1 MTSGSQLSTTRQY
14 SLAVWAV
21 LALVIVI
28 VSYTFTLA
36 MALAC
41 IGFCIL
47 VVVGIGL
54 NVYSLVLGIISLG
67 IGISILWSLV
77 PRRDKFQPPGAVLQ
91 RSQHPRLF
99 IEIDNVAA
107 SLKQSLPEEV
117 YLIPDLNAWVAERGG
132 TMGFGGRRIMGIG
145 LPLLSVLSVT
155 QFRAILAHEYGH
167 YYGGDT
173 RLGPFVY
180 NTRDSMVRTIR
191 SLAEPSAFLQALMRL
206 GFPGLLAGL
215 LHGLVVAILVGY
227 WKLLLRVTQ
236 LISRRQ
242 EYRAD
247 ELACQLV
254 GSGALVS
261 GLRIIHGASLA
272 VPVFWSA
279 EVTPVLVNGMRPP
292 IGEGFRRF
300 VAAPQI
306 SKVIE
311 LKIDHELREAKT
323 QVYDTHP
330 PLRDRIAAASR
341 WASSPQ
347 ELDDTR
353 AITLVDDVD
362 GIELKLLQALNPG
375 MKAESLTSVSWD
387 SFVPKY
393 LLVQWKQRVA
403 QATDLLE
410 PITTE
415 SLLDAVRDIRKMG
428 SRIPDPKGMLLTPEQ
443 RSQRAAELLGIA
455 LGLVLVDHGWILFAQ
470 PGQLC
475 LRRDEEEINPFAMV
489 DDALAGKITR
499 EAWIE
504 RCQTMGIAGCRL
516 TTPAPAAGSQ

>member
-1 MTSGSQLSTTRQY
+1 MTSVSQLSMPRQY
-14 SLAVWAV
+14 SLVVWAL

-41 IGFCIL
+41 VGFCIL
-47 VVVGIGL
+47 ILSAGL
-54 NVYSLVLGIISLG
+54 NMYTLVLGFISLG
-67 IGISILWSLV
+67 IGISILWSLI

-99 IEIDNVAA
+99 AEIDNLAV
-107 SLKQSLPEEV
+107 SLKQSLPQEV

-132 TMGFGGRRIMGIG
+132 TMGFGGRRMMGIG

-180 NTRDSMVRTIR
+180 NTRNSMVRTIR

-206 GFPGLLAGL
+206 GFPGLIAGL

-254 GSGALVS
+254 GSEALVS

-272 VPVFWSA
+272 VPVFWSS
-279 EVTPVLVNGMRPP
+279 EVSPVLVNGMRPP

-311 LKIDHELREAKT
+311 QKIDRDLREAKT
-323 QVYDTHP
+323 QAYDSHP

-341 WASSPQ
+341 WSSPSQ
-347 ELDDTR
+347 VPDDTQ
-353 AITLVDDVD
+353 AMTLVDDVD

-375 MKAESLTSVSWD
+375 MKAEGLTSVSWD

-393 LLVQWKQRVA
+393 LLVQWRQRVA
-403 QATDLLE
+403 QSTDLLG
-410 PITTE
+410 PLTAA
-415 SLLDAVRDIRKMG
+415 SLPDVAKDIRTLG
-428 SRIPDPKGMLLTPEQ
+428 SRISDPKGMLLTPEQ
-443 RSQRAAELLGIA
+443 RSQRAVELIGVA
-455 LGLVLVDHGWILFAQ
+455 LGLLLVDHGWILVAQ
-470 PGQLC
+470 PGVLC
-475 LRRDEEEINPFAMV
+475 MKRDEEEINPFTITADV
-489 DDALAGKITR
+489 LAGRITS

-504 RCQTMGIAGCRL
+504 RCEIMGISGCRMA
-516 TTPAPAAGSQ
+516 TPAPMVGS

>member
-1 MTSGSQLSTTRQY
+1 
-14 SLAVWAV
+14 
-21 LALVIVI
+21 VI

-41 IGFCIL
+41 IGLCIL
-47 VVVGIGL
+47 IVSAGL
-54 NVYSLVLGIISLG
+54 NIYTLVLGILSLG
-67 IGISILWSLV
+67 IGISILWSLI
-77 PRRDKFQPPGAVLQ
+77 PRWDKFQPPGAVLQ
-91 RSQHPRLF
+91 RSEHPRLF
-99 IEIDNVAA
+99 AEIDNLAA
-107 SLKQSLPEEV
+107 SLKQSLPQEV

-132 TMGFGGRRIMGIG
+132 TMGFGGRRMMGIG
-145 LPLLSVLSVT
+145 LPLLAVLSVT

-180 NTRDSMVRTIR
+180 NTRNSMVRTIR
-191 SLAEPSAFLQALMRL
+191 TLAEPSAFLQALMRL
-206 GFPGLLAGL
+206 GFPGLIAGL

-254 GSGALVS
+254 GSEALVT

-272 VPVFWSA
+272 VSVFWSS
-279 EVTPVLVNGMRPP
+279 EVNPVLVNGMRPP

-300 VAAPQI
+300 ITAPQI

-311 LKIDHELREAKT
+311 QKIDNDLREAKT
-323 QVYDTHP
+323 QAYDSHP

-341 WASSPQ
+341 WSSPSQ
-347 ELDDTR
+347 VLHDSQ
-353 AITLVDDVD
+353 AMALVDDVA

-375 MKAESLTSVSWD
+375 MKAEGLASVSWD

-403 QATDLLE
+403 HAADLLE
-410 PITTE
+410 PLITE
-415 SLLDAVRDIRKMG
+415 SLPDVAKDLYNLAA
-428 SRIPDPKGMLLTPEQ
+428 RIPDPKGMLLTWEQ
-443 RSQRAAELLGIA
+443 RSQRAVELIGVA
-455 LGLVLVDHGWILFAQ
+455 LGLVLIDHDWILVAQ

-475 LRRDEEEINPFAMV
+475 MKRGEEEINPFTIAADV
-489 DDALAGKITR
+489 LAGRITR
-499 EAWIE
+499 EAWVE
-504 RCQTMGIAGCRL
+504 RCHSLGISGCRMAKS
-516 TTPAPAAGSQ
+516 APANATQ